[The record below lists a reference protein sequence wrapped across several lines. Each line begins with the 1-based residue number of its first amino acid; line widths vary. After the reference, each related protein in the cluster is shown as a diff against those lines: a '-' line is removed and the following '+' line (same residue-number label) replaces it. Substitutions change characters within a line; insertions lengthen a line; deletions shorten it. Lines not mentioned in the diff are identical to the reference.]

1 MSKQNNHK
9 NSKNSK
15 RGITLV
21 ELLVAL
27 CIFSLA
33 GMVGVPMFK
42 ASVERWDVAGSVRT
56 VTSAL
61 STSRYNAIKMN
72 RSVKF
77 CIENNR
83 VLLKEKRGT
92 IWCPFS
98 SFEVDKDVSLTT
110 NASPVFSPIGTVA
123 PLCTIDVRN
132 VHYHYKIALS
142 SAGRIKVTEIKPVV
156 NIQ

>member
-1 MSKQNNHK
+1 MSKQNNH
-9 NSKNSK
+9 KNSK

-33 GMVGVPMFK
+33 GMVGIPMFN
-42 ASVERWDVAGSVRT
+42 ASVEKWEVAGSVRT

-61 STSRYNAIKMN
+61 STSRYDAIKMN

-83 VLLKEKRGT
+83 VLLKEKKGI
-92 IWCPFS
+92 IWCTFS
-98 SFEVDKDVSLTT
+98 SFEVAKDVSLTT

-123 PLCTIDVRN
+123 PLCTIDVQN
-132 VHYHYKIALS
+132 DHYHYKIALS
-142 SAGRIKVTEIKPVV
+142 SAGRIKVTELKPVV